1 MNDQIIRKTM
11 FSIALALALVAPA
24 VAQTT
29 TTTVKDPGIE
39 TLRQKM
45 NFDILRTFATPAPGI
60 TGYVVKGPQGRTGIL
75 YGLGDY
81 VISGSI
87 LDKTGKDLTKQY
99 ARTELPKPDYAK
111 AAKQL
116 SASSYLVNEGPADKP
131 EIYVFSDPNCPFCHK
146 FWEQSRDW
154 VAQGKVQI
162 HWIMVGFLRPSSAGI
177 SATILTSDD
186 PVRTMNNFESRQG
199 TGSEQVKPMKD
210 IPDDIR
216 AVIAQHGQLMADLGF
231 SGTPG
236 LFFKNTDGHWQ
247 TINGLPDQ
255 TALAQA
261 LGVSNP

>member
-1 MNDQIIRKTM
+1 MTVQNIRNIAC
-11 FSIALALALVAPA
+11 SIGLTLTLAGPA

-29 TTTVKDPGIE
+29 DIKDPGIE
-39 TLRQKM
+39 SLRQKM
-45 NFDILRTFATPAPGI
+45 HFEVLRTFSTPAPGV

-81 VISGSI
+81 AISGSI
-87 LDKTGKDLTKQY
+87 LDKDGKDLTKQY
-99 ARTELPKPDYAK
+99 ARSELPKPDYAN

-116 SASSYLVNEGPADKP
+116 SASSYLVNEGPTDKP

-162 HWIMVGFLRPSSAGI
+162 HWIMVGFLKPSSAGI
-177 SATILTSDD
+177 SAAILTSDD
-186 PVRTMNNFESRQG
+186 PVKTMNAFESRQG
-199 TGSEQVKPMKD
+199 KGSARVEPMQN
-210 IPDDIR
+210 IPDDLR
-216 AVIAQHGQLMADLGF
+216 TVIEQHGQLMADLGF

-236 LFFKNTDGHWQ
+236 LFFRNTDGQWQ
-247 TINGLPDQ
+247 AITGLPDQ
-255 TALAQA
+255 AALAQA